1 MVHLTE
7 TCDEGLPRLVAYAEA
22 TAANVHEAT
31 RTGAI
36 HDALAAKDVAPSE
49 HLVDAGYVSA
59 SHIVAARERHGV
71 DLIGPARRNASWQN
85 RTEGAFGID
94 DFAVDWD
101 RRKARCPEGNE
112 SATWGEWKDKSGQP
126 YIWVGFS
133 LADCQPCPARSRCTQ
148 APSRR
153 LGLHPRPEHEALAA
167 ARARESSAAGR
178 RLYAQR
184 RGIEG
189 TLSQGVCACGLRR
202 ARYRGLTKVGLQSV
216 ATAAAL
222 NLDRLGA
229 WFARRP
235 LAPTRTSRFA
245 ALAA

>member
-1 MVHLTE
+1 MHVTE
-7 TCDEGLPRLVAYAEA
+7 TCDEGLPRLVVHSEA
-22 TAANVHEAT
+22 TAANVHETT

-36 HDALAAKDVAPSE
+36 HNALAAKGMAPSE

-59 SHIVAARERHGV
+59 GHIVVARERHGI
-71 DLIGPARRNASWQN
+71 DLIGPTRRNASWQR

-94 DFAVDWD
+94 DFTVDWD
-101 RRKARCPEGNE
+101 RQKARCPEGHE
-112 SATWGEWKDKSGQP
+112 STTWGEWKDKSGQP
-126 YIWVGFS
+126 YIWVGFRP
-133 LADCQPCPARSRCTQ
+133 ADCQPCPARSRCTQ
-148 APSRR
+148 ASSRR

-167 ARARESSAAGR
+167 ARARGSSETGR

-184 RGIEG
+184 RGVEG
-189 TLSQGVCACGLRR
+189 TLSQGVRAFGLRR
-202 ARYRGLTKVGLQSV
+202 ARYRGLAKVGLQSV

-229 WFARRP
+229 WFAKRP
-235 LAPTRTSRFA
+235 LAPTRTSRFT